1 VIGKRYS
8 VTHATTKVV
17 ITALN
22 NFLDNLILFA
32 RLLREVGLTISPD
45 QVSDLARMLERIGVA
60 RRDDVYHAAR
70 ALFVRKHSEIP
81 LFDRAFNLFFTIQ
94 GKPQESFI
102 DPTQAP
108 VARRFR
114 PKTIQQLADETQET
128 EKRQGKQDAPQSEE
142 IPFYS
147 SAEILRNKR
156 FDQFTEEE
164 LRAARR
170 FIEQMNWHV
179 GLRKTRRYKR
189 TASGA
194 RLDLSRVLRR
204 NLKYGAE
211 VYDVPARE
219 RKFKPRPLVILAD
232 MSGSMERYSRMVLH
246 LVHALS
252 AADVASHVETFVF
265 GTRLTRITPDLKRRS
280 VDAALTRVSAH
291 VQDWSGGT
299 RIGDALKTFNY
310 KWGRRVLHNGAVV
323 LIISD
328 GWDRGDLEL
337 LRDEMARLQKNSARL
352 IWLNPLL
359 GEAPFHA
366 EAQGLKVALPF
377 VDNHLSV
384 RNLASLEQLVAVLGM
399 IDDARPL
406 RRQAP
411 RVEIPSD
418 VKPDQKFME
427 LPQRGTSDY
436 VRRTMVMR
444 VVNDVPTFVYEDNP
458 SDIY

>member
-1 VIGKRYS
+1 MESSRREDETTEVVNTS
-8 VTHATTKVV
+8 V
-17 ITALN
+17 N
-22 NFLDNLILFA
+22 YFLDNLVVFA
-32 RLLREVGLTISPD
+32 RLLREVGFAISPE
-45 QVSDLARMLERIGVA
+45 QVSDLARVLEHVGVT
-60 RRDDVYHAAR
+60 RRDDVYYAAR
-70 ALFVRKHSEIP
+70 ALFVRNYSQLA
-81 LFDRAFNLFFTIQ
+81 LFDRAFHLFFAVQ
-94 GKPQESFI
+94 GKPQQNLIS
-102 DPTQAP
+102 PTQAP

-114 PKTIQQLADETQET
+114 PKNIQQLA
-128 EKRQGKQDAPQSEE
+128 EKDQQPEKSAGKQDVPLSEE

-147 SAEILRNKR
+147 AAEILRTKR

-170 FIEQMNWHV
+170 FIEQMNWRI

-204 NLKYGAE
+204 NLKHGAE
-211 VYDVPARE
+211 VYDLPARE

-252 AADVASHVETFVF
+252 AADVAAQVETFVF

-280 VDAALTRVSAH
+280 VDAALARVSAH
-291 VQDWSGGT
+291 VQDWAGGT
-299 RIGDALKTFNY
+299 RIGDSLKTFNY
-310 KWGRRVLHNGAVV
+310 KWARRVMRNGAVV

-337 LRDEMARLQKNSARL
+337 LRDEMARLQKNASRV

-359 GEAPFHA
+359 GDGAFQA

-377 VDNHLSV
+377 VDDHLSV
-384 RNLASLEQLVAVLGM
+384 RNLASLEQLVSVLGM
-399 IDDARPL
+399 IDEARPL

-411 RVEIPSD
+411 RVEIPRE
-418 VKPDQKFME
+418 VKADQKFMQ

-444 VVNDVPTFVYEDNP
+444 FVDGIPTLVFKDNP
-458 SDIY
+458 SDTF